1 MQLRLSRANLDDHTD
16 LCSTTTYADLQCNLE
31 PTEFPVGPATL
42 FPIRDQTTART
53 FFRPHFRRFGM
64 QFRNRSPMD
73 QGVKTGSGNG
83 PGNEKWIG
91 EWIRE

>member
-42 FPIRDQTTART
+42 FPIRDQTTTRT
-53 FFRPHFRRFGM
+53 FLRPPLSAIW
-64 QFRNRSPMD
+64 NAISEPIPD
-73 QGVKTGSGNG
+73 G
-83 PGNEKWIG
+83 PGNEN
-91 EWIRE
+91 WIREWTRE